1 DYLNDAQTW
10 LLGLPIHQR
19 EFFIELGGDIRERD
33 VTTVYDPAT
42 GAPTSQ
48 IREPTEPELFLHT
61 SFVHDAHGNLTSYAS
76 IDGNGE
82 PRSSA
87 VTYDVHGVFPIT
99 GTNALAQVSTISWD
113 AGLGV
118 LTEVVDPNNVRMV
131 ADHDGLGHLTGL
143 RAYAG
148 KFLRG

>member
-1 DYLNDAQTW
+1 DDASLTRDLVDTLYEIDAFGNPRIRTTAIDTGSDLITYRYETDYLNDAQTW

-99 GTNALAQVSTISWD
+99 GTNALAQVSTIS
-113 AGLGV
+113 
-118 LTEVVDPNNVRMV
+118 
-131 ADHDGLGHLTGL
+131 
-143 RAYAG
+143 
-148 KFLRG
+148 